1 MSTGAADVPAF
12 LWHCNLQCPTLL
24 RLKEGV
30 WQEPGKGHR
39 ANQNNNPPTPNAD
52 IEAEYWSAAAH
63 LLPLQWG
70 GSQSSPTWTFSLA
83 VLGDGLAQGL
93 VHDLNLWGN
102 VRRCTNSCH
111 TLICDGREHN
121 ETTAQRTEQRNE
133 GSSLYTIWFLCAC
146 VSNWIGTAA
155 LDKGPNLLL
164 LGETIISFYWFM
176 VER

>member
-1 MSTGAADVPAF
+1 MYLPFCGIAISNAQLFSASRKEYDRSRVRATGQTRIITPHPQCWHWGWVLISSSPLAATAV
-12 LWHCNLQCPTLL
+12 
-24 RLKEGV
+24 
-30 WQEPGKGHR
+30 
-39 ANQNNNPPTPNAD
+39 
-52 IEAEYWSAAAH
+52 
-63 LLPLQWG
+63 G